1 MKLVIVVAVGVALA
15 RHASAGEFVAGTQLA
30 AGASPQGA
38 ETPADGAFRCGLVEG
53 RGLSAADAATAADLL
68 CEQLRLASSGR
79 GKYGVRLTTLG
90 STVILEVA
98 REQPNGSL
106 TVRLDGIEE
115 LAGAAPRIAGA
126 LVHDKPLATTQRV
139 DNLLEVET
147 RRAPAKEGSLKF
159 TVGVA
164 GVESPGWGG
173 RATGFSLGLMH
184 ATPNFALPAEF
195 RFAWANSSNGEKD
208 LQLVS
213 FSVGGR
219 AYLSKRNT
227 APFLGGGLGIL
238 GLTATEYNFPTS
250 QFDGHR
256 TGIAPYLEGGVEMLR
271 LHRARIA
278 LLLRADFP
286 TGSLS
291 SPEIIDWNS
300 RSQRV
305 LFPAQSRY
313 IVPLTIG
320 VNLAF

>member
-1 MKLVIVVAVGVALA
+1 MKLVIFVAVGLALA
-15 RHASAGEFVAGTQLA
+15 GQAPAGEIVT
-30 AGASPQGA
+30 GAD
-38 ETPADGAFRCGLVEG
+38 EAFRCELVEG

-68 CEQLRLASSGR
+68 CQQLRLASAGR
-79 GKYGVRLTTLG
+79 GRYGVRLTTLG
-90 STVILEVA
+90 STVILEA
-98 REQPNGSL
+98 TREQPNGAL

-115 LAGAAPRIAGA
+115 LAGAAPRIADA
-126 LVHDKPLATTQRV
+126 LVHGRPLATTQRV
-139 DNLLEVET
+139 DNLIEVET
-147 RRAPAKEGSLKF
+147 RRAPTKKGSMKF
-159 TVGVA
+159 TLGVA
-164 GVESPGWGG
+164 DVESPGWGG
-173 RATGFSLGLMH
+173 RATGFSLGLMY
-184 ATPNFALPAEF
+184 ATPGFALPAEF
-195 RFAWANSSNGEKD
+195 RFAWGDSSSGEKY
-208 LQLVS
+208 LELVS

-227 APFLGGGLGIL
+227 SPFLGGGLGIL
-238 GLTATEYNFPTS
+238 GLSANDDNWPTS
-250 QFDGHR
+250 QFHGQR

-300 RSQRV
+300 RNQRV